1 MDFGGHRYS
10 VCNSQELEHDQDCV
24 LLLFASLHMPTKLS
38 QTNTSDFGGNR
49 CGHRLLR
56 SHSFTTFKQEKKKRR
71 RSSLSFNQ
79 SLKTL
84 GWEGLQ
90 LAWLW
95 SHVQPLDQSL
105 CPDGHVL
112 KLENGNGE
120 KILTRGERRKKV
132 LEKKYLLQPP
142 TWCYFSNPTL
152 YILIYIAVTYT
163 TSIFFFMTLIIY
175 YSGSLYQHTESLEEV
190 HMSFSLSPHPSHLAP
205 STVQY
210 RQ

>member
-38 QTNTSDFGGNR
+38 QTSTSDFGGSR
-49 CGHRLLR
+49 CGHRLLW
-56 SHSFTTFKQEKKKRR
+56 SHSFTTFNQERKKKKKAV
-71 RSSLSFNQ
+71 SFSQ

-84 GWEGLQ
+84 GWEGLR

-105 CPDGHVL
+105 CPDGHIL

-120 KILTRGERRKKV
+120 KILTRVKEGKRCWK
-132 LEKKYLLQPP
+132 KKYLLQPP

-163 TSIFFFMTLIIY
+163 TSIFFMTLIIY
-175 YSGSLYQHTESLEEV
+175 FSGSLQQHTESLEEV
-190 HMSFSLSPHPSHLAP
+190 HMSFLLSPHPSHLAP

-210 RQ
+210 

>member
-1 MDFGGHRYS
+1 MIRT
-10 VCNSQELEHDQDCV
+10 VCCCF
-24 LLLFASLHMPTKLS
+24 LLLSTCLPNYLRPALLTLVEVDVA
-38 QTNTSDFGGNR
+38 TGYFGLTVLQ
-49 CGHRLLR
+49 LLTR
-56 SHSFTTFKQEKKKRR
+56 KEKKKKKAV
-71 RSSLSFNQ
+71 SFSQ

-84 GWEGLQ
+84 GWEGLR

-105 CPDGHVL
+105 CPDGHIL

-120 KILTRGERRKKV
+120 KILTRVKEGKRCWK
-132 LEKKYLLQPP
+132 KKYLLQPP

-163 TSIFFFMTLIIY
+163 TSIFFMTLIIY
-175 YSGSLYQHTESLEEV
+175 FSGSLQQHTESLEEV
-190 HMSFSLSPHPSHLAP
+190 HMSFLLSPHPSHLAP

-210 RQ
+210 